1 MRIYRFLPSGISK
14 MQANDH
20 GSANKNEWL
29 RQHSIV
35 FAIACDMRGKQ
46 EWDEKYSNHSKNSLL
61 KLPAKIK

>member
-1 MRIYRFLPSGISK
+1 MT
-14 MQANDH
+14 M

-46 EWDEKYSNHSKNSLL
+46 EWDEKYSKNSFNSLL
-61 KLPAKIK
+61 KLPAKVELRLIRGIGDDGLEFE